1 MQKEFKGDK
10 ARKIA
15 QFATVFH
22 MLQHGRPMLEYES
35 MRELFTFLK
44 MPHMSKK
51 HWGDNSGWL
60 MAEYLYAQ
68 VMQKAREV
76 IHGGKFLS
84 ISVDEVTTV
93 DNQAWISIHAYVV
106 QDFYRTPILVSV
118 ERLTEGATAPKLA
131 QVIVDALFTHGG
143 LTSQHLLSKFISFWG
158 GWRMSFPGK
167 FFWWLM
173 FLVNFA
179 GNDVL

>member
-1 MQKEFKGDK
+1 VQKEFKGDK
-10 ARKIA
+10 TRKIA

-44 MPHMSKK
+44 MPHLSKK

-60 MAEYLYAQ
+60 MAEYLHAQ

-118 ERLTEGATAPKLA
+118 ERLTEGAIAPKLA
-131 QVIVDALFTHGG
+131 EVIVDALFAHGG
-143 LTSQHLLSKFISFWG
+143 LTPQHLLSKFVSFG
-158 GWRMSFPGK
+158 ADGASVFQ
-167 FFWWLM
+167 
-173 FLVNFA
+173 VNDYRLLPIIFCLF
-179 GNDVL
+179 V